1 MFLRFPTKTNPG
13 GFRQLVEAESG
24 SHGLLCIFQGR
35 ELSHFF
41 DPMQCH
47 TTKFIHCFKASTF
60 ILSQVAVMLA
70 MLLLFLLEV
79 KPVMQLL
86 QTPIKCPQK
95 DFKLILVSISC
106 FDVISSS
113 GKPELVEVEGEED

>member
-1 MFLRFPTKTNPG
+1 
-13 GFRQLVEAESG
+13 
-24 SHGLLCIFQGR
+24 
-35 ELSHFF
+35 
-41 DPMQCH
+41 
-47 TTKFIHCFKASTF
+47 
-60 ILSQVAVMLA
+60 MLA